1 MGAFPLLY
9 FITSFTRLQ
18 SQVLHD
24 LLYCLFKGLH
34 TWQLVSVFKFVSGTE
49 FIPGSWKRNQN
60 QNNFKNSL
68 RKPLQKNMKKCFEN
82 LVKLQSGHA
91 QNLCVILNL
100 FMTTPWFDDIF
111 ETLDVQSM
119 FLNFNV
125 CTESSYKIRSH
136 FLFWQ
141 IFSYNMK
148 MLFLDVFSHSLF
160 KNVCSI
166 NTKKWIFFSTIAV

>member
-60 QNNFKNSL
+60 QNNFMNSL

-91 QNLCVILNL
+91 QNPCVIFSWALCD
-100 FMTTPWFDDIF
+100 FTIF
-111 ETLDVQSM
+111 LK
-119 FLNFNV
+119 FWLYNV
-125 CTESSYKIRSH
+125 FRQAGI
-136 FLFWQ
+136 L
-141 IFSYNMK
+141 
-148 MLFLDVFSHSLF
+148 SHSLF
-160 KNVCSI
+160 KKVCSI
-166 NTKKWIFFSTIAV
+166 NTKYVNSVFSFQLLPCRIKKMSIIAK